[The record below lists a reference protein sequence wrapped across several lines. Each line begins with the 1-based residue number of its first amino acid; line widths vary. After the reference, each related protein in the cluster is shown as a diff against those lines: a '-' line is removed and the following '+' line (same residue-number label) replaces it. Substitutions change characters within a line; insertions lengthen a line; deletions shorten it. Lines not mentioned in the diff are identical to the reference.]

1 LYFSIF
7 QDAEKQKQNLLNSP
21 NQINLNKLSLSEP
34 VELTTTNGHKQD
46 SGDESDEE
54 TQTEQVAEPVAAA
67 AAAAATAE
75 AVPGEEAK
83 SIDPDAPDSI
93 NRRRLIRLIF
103 KYQLF
108 VFI

>member
-1 LYFSIF
+1 M
-7 QDAEKQKQNLLNSP
+7 NSP

-67 AAAAATAE
+67 AAATAE

-83 SIDPDAPDSI
+83 PIDPDAPDSI